1 MNSPPEEGVV
11 TTNAER
17 FARVVSGADESIN
30 LAEAALLIAAEE
42 YRELDVAGYLA
53 QLDGMAAALKRR
65 LRADISQAD
74 TLIALNR
81 YLFEELG
88 FAGDA
93 ANYYDARNSFLNE
106 VLERKRGIPIT
117 LAIVYIEIGRR
128 IGLPVQGVSFPA
140 HFLVK
145 CRLRD
150 GTVVLDP
157 YSKGVSLSLD
167 ELRKR
172 VKALRNGAE
181 PTRSMIANMLATAS
195 NREILAR
202 LLRNLK
208 SIYSHHRE
216 WMKALAATD
225 RIISVMPGL
234 AEEYR
239 DRGMIYLNLECFRAA
254 LFDFQ
259 AYLQMLPV
267 ARDAETVRKKVAEL
281 QALASR
287 LN

>member
-1 MNSPPEEGVV
+1 M
-11 TTNAER
+11 TAHAAR
-17 FARVVSGADESIN
+17 FAKVVSADDESIN

-42 YRELDVAGYLA
+42 YRDLDVDAGLT
-53 QLDGMAAALKRR
+53 QLDDMATLLKRR

-74 TLIALNR
+74 TIAALNH
-81 YLFEELG
+81 YLFDELG
-88 FAGDA
+88 FAGDS
-93 ANYYDARNSFLNE
+93 ANYYDPRNSFLND
-106 VLERKRGIPIT
+106 VLERRRGIPIT

-145 CRLRD
+145 CALRD

-157 YSKGVSLSLD
+157 YAKGMSLSFD
-167 ELRKR
+167 DLRRR
-172 VKALRNGAE
+172 VKALKHGAE
-181 PTRSMIANMLATAS
+181 PTRAMIGNMLTAAS
-195 NREILAR
+195 HREILAR

-208 SIYSHHRE
+208 GIYTHHKD
-216 WMKALAATD
+216 WMKALAASD
-225 RIISVMPGL
+225 RIIGVMPGL

-239 DRGMIYLNLECFRAA
+239 DRGMIYLNMECFRAA

-259 AYLQMLPV
+259 AYLKMLP
-267 ARDAETVRKKVAEL
+267 AAKDAQFVKSKVAEL
-281 QALASR
+281 EALASR

>member
-1 MNSPPEEGVV
+1 MTPY
-11 TTNAER
+11 AER
-17 FARVVSGADESIN
+17 FGRIVAGEDEAIN

-42 YRELDVAGYLA
+42 YRDLDIVAYLA
-53 QLDGMAAALKRR
+53 QLDDMASVLKRR
-65 LRADISQAD
+65 LRPDISHAD
-74 TLIALNR
+74 RIIALNR

-88 FAGDA
+88 FSGDA

-106 VLERKRGIPIT
+106 VLDRKRGIPLT
-117 LAIVYIEIGRR
+117 LALVYIEIGRR
-128 IGLPVQGVSFPA
+128 IGLPVCGISFPA

-145 CRLRD
+145 CPLRE
-150 GTVVLDP
+150 GAVVLDP
-157 YSKGVSLSLD
+157 YAKGASLGFD
-167 ELRKR
+167 ELRQR
-172 VKALRNGAE
+172 VKALRNGVE
-181 PTRSMIANMLATAS
+181 PTRSMVTGMLAAAS
-195 NREILAR
+195 NKEMLAR

-208 SIYSHHRE
+208 GIYSHHQE

-225 RIISVMPGL
+225 RIISVMPAA

-259 AYLQMLPV
+259 SYLRMLPV
-267 ARDAETVRKKVAEL
+267 ARDAESVRQKVVEL
-281 QALASR
+281 QAVASR

>member
-1 MNSPPEEGVV
+1 MTP
-11 TTNAER
+11 AER
-17 FARVVSGADESIN
+17 FARIVTGDDKAIN

-42 YRELDVAGYLA
+42 YRDLDVGAYLA
-53 QLDGMAAALKRR
+53 MLDDMAATLKRR
-65 LRADISQAD
+65 LRADISPAD

-81 YLFEELG
+81 FLFEEHG
-88 FAGDA
+88 FCGDA

-117 LAIVYIEIGRR
+117 LAVVYIEIGRR
-128 IGLPVQGVSFPA
+128 IGLPVQGVAFPA

-145 CRLRD
+145 CPMRQ

-157 YSKGVSLSLD
+157 YAKGASLGFD
-167 ELRKR
+167 ELRQR
-172 VKALRNGAE
+172 IKALRNGAE
-181 PTRSMIANMLATAS
+181 PTKSMVAAMLVSAS
-195 NREILAR
+195 NREILTR
-202 LLRNLK
+202 MLRNLK
-208 SIYSHHRE
+208 GIYSHHKE
-216 WMKALAATD
+216 WMKALTATD
-225 RIISVMPGL
+225 RIISVMPEM

-259 AYLQMLPV
+259 AYLRMLPV
-267 ARDAETVRKKVAEL
+267 ARDADTVRQKIIEL
-281 QALASR
+281 QAVASR

>member
-1 MNSPPEEGVV
+1 MTPQAG
-11 TTNAER
+11 R
-17 FARVVSGADESIN
+17 FAQVVSGPDEAIN

-42 YRELDVAGYLA
+42 YRELEIEAYLVRLDEMAGT
-53 QLDGMAAALKRR
+53 LKRR

-74 TLIALNR
+74 TVIALNR
-81 YLFEELG
+81 YLFDELG

-106 VLERKRGIPIT
+106 VLDRRRGIPIT
-117 LAIVYIEIGRR
+117 LALVYIEIGRR
-128 IGLPVQGVSFPA
+128 VGLPVHGVAFPA

-145 CRLRD
+145 CNLRD

-157 YSKGVSLSLD
+157 YAKGASLSFD
-167 ELRKR
+167 ELRR
-172 VKALRNGAE
+172 RIRALRNGVE
-181 PTRSMIANMLATAS
+181 PTKSMVATMLVAAS

-202 LLRNLK
+202 ILRNLK
-208 SIYSHHRE
+208 GIYSHHKE
-216 WMKALAATD
+216 WMKALTATD
-225 RIISVMPGL
+225 RIISVMPEF

-259 AYLQMLPV
+259 AYLKMLPV
-267 ARDAETVRKKVAEL
+267 ARDADTVRQKVVEL

>member
-1 MNSPPEEGVV
+1 M
-11 TTNAER
+11 TAHAAR
-17 FARVVSGADESIN
+17 FAKVVGGDDESIN

-42 YRELDVAGYLA
+42 YRDLDVDAGLT
-53 QLDGMAAALKRR
+53 QLDDMATLLKRR

-74 TLIALNR
+74 TIAALNH
-81 YLFEELG
+81 YLFDELG
-88 FAGDA
+88 FAGDS
-93 ANYYDARNSFLNE
+93 ANYYDPRNSFLND
-106 VLERKRGIPIT
+106 VLERRRGIPIT

-145 CRLRD
+145 CALRD

-157 YSKGVSLSLD
+157 YAKGMSLSFD
-167 ELRKR
+167 DLRRR
-172 VKALRNGAE
+172 VKTLEHGAE
-181 PTRSMIANMLATAS
+181 PTRAMIGNMLTAAS
-195 NREILAR
+195 HREILAR

-208 SIYSHHRE
+208 GIYTHHKD
-216 WMKALAATD
+216 WMKALAASD
-225 RIISVMPGL
+225 RIIGVMPER

-239 DRGMIYLNLECFRAA
+239 DRGMIYLNMECFRAA

-259 AYLQMLPV
+259 SYLKMLP
-267 ARDAETVRKKVAEL
+267 AAKDAQFVKSKVAEL
-281 QALASR
+281 EALASR